1 MTPLPTPCEDRTM
14 PRPSLPTPARH
25 RTGRPRPARLAAL
38 LAASAA
44 LVAALAGPAAAA
56 EDPNLDQTIDA
67 GAAVVTGPR
76 VLEAGHVDMGP
87 RIVDGRWRFL
97 VHDDVAKADAA
108 ATSVWRYPD
117 ETVLRVTDAAQ
128 LTAPEDPAYAFLGA
142 APGAPVWVVPQTQDP
157 DVVWLGWNTQD
168 PDVMATIDRGVTL
181 SLTGVQGPGA
191 VSVYLQSGSFGEPQ
205 VLWDSRVTEPQPVW
219 VDVNTHTHANWVFT
233 QPGVYLLRLTAEAD
247 LVDGTTASDTQV
259 LRFAVGSATSTDEA
273 LAATWAGT
281 EPAAEPAATD
291 AAADGGAADASTGDA
306 GAAAAT
312 GTDGAADDGRGAL
325 VPVLVGAVV
334 LVGVALVA
342 GFVVAGVRGARA
354 RRRVLAAHAAGGP
367 SPAAGARAGGR
378 AGDRAGGAA

>member
-1 MTPLPTPCEDRTM
+1 MTTLPTSCEDRTM
-14 PRPSLPTPARH
+14 PRPSLPTPARGRTARH
-25 RTGRPRPARLAAL
+25 RTARLAAL
-38 LAASAA
+38 LTAAAA
-44 LVAALAGPAAAA
+44 VVAALAGPAVAAV
-56 EDPNLDQTIDA
+56 EDPDLDQTIDA
-67 GAAVVTGPR
+67 GAAVVTGTR

-87 RIVDGRWRFL
+87 RVVDGRWQFL
-97 VHDDVAKADAA
+97 VHDDVAKADAN

-117 ETVLRVTDAAQ
+117 QTVLRVTDAAQ
-128 LTAPEDPAYAFLGA
+128 LTVPDDPAYAFLGA

-157 DVVWLGWNTQD
+157 EVVWLGWNTQD

-181 SLTGVQGPGA
+181 SLSGVQGPGT

-205 VLWDSRVTEPQPVW
+205 VLWDSRVAEPQPVW

-281 EPAAEPAATD
+281 EPSAEAADTD
-291 AAADGGAADASTGDA
+291 APADEPVDGGAADASTD
-306 GAAAAT
+306 
-312 GTDGAADDGRGAL
+312 GTGAADVAGGDGGRGAL

-334 LVGVALVA
+334 LVAVALVA

-354 RRRVLAAHAAGGP
+354 RRRVLAAHAGGP
-367 SPAAGARAGGR
+367 TAGVTSGAA
-378 AGDRAGGAA
+378 DGGAA